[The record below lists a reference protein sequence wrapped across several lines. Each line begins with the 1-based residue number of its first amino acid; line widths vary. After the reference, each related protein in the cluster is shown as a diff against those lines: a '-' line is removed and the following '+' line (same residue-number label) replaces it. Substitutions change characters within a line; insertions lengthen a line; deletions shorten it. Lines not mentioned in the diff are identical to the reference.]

1 MNIGDSLKFFRT
13 KKNITQKEMI
23 PQNIDPST
31 YSRIEGNRRPL
42 RISDLQSIIEKLEIS
57 VDEFFSFATLDEEQ
71 KWFREHYYYC
81 SIHPFN
87 KEAKKGLV
95 KYYSSIDIKPIKTL
109 RELSNYIA
117 IKCLFYNKWE
127 EIEEISDNEISYIYN
142 LLVSKHYFFQY
153 DYILINNIIA
163 FFTTKQTSVLMLKAF
178 PIIDEEK
185 RDSTTLA
192 FAYNAWLN
200 LISIKLYNEEY
211 TLAEDYIKKSYKF
224 DKSKTNYNF
233 RLNIRYLTHLTRY
246 LQTADPDDMREIS
259 LFIKLLK
266 DIGDEEFANRVD
278 EEVRTLTINKS
289 NRDKAR
295 YAATAIR
302 LE

>member
-1 MNIGDSLKFFRT
+1 
-13 KKNITQKEMI
+13 MI

-42 RISDLQSIIEKLEIS
+42 RINDLQSIIAKLEIS

-81 SIHPFN
+81 SNHLSN
-87 KEAKKGLV
+87 KEAKKILV
-95 KYYSSIDIKPIKTL
+95 KYYTSIDIKPIKTL

-117 IKCLFYNKWE
+117 IKSLFHNKWE
-127 EIEEISDNEISYIYN
+127 EIGKINDDEVTEIYN

-153 DYILINNIIA
+153 DYILMNNLIA
-163 FFTTKQTSVLMLKAF
+163 FFTTKQTSILMMKAF
-178 PIIDEEK
+178 PILDEEN
-185 RDSTTLA
+185 RDSTTLT
-192 FAYNAWLN
+192 FAYNTWLN
-200 LISIKLYNEEY
+200 LISIKLYNNEY
-211 TLAEDYIKKSYKF
+211 ALAEDYIKQSYKF

-233 RLNIRYLTHLTRY
+233 RLNIRYLAHLTRY
-246 LQTADPDDMREIS
+246 LQTADPDDMKEIS
-259 LFIKLLK
+259 LFIQLLK
-266 DIGDEEFANRVD
+266 DIGDEEFARRVD
-278 EEVRTLTINKS
+278 DEVRTLTRNTS
-289 NRDKAR
+289 NIDKAR